1 MSLSTLDTI
10 PDAIPDAIK
19 EQLIELECALHKPQY
34 RRDPR
39 FLEQTLHPDFTEFGR
54 SGRHYSRQEIIEEI
68 QSISELPVIT
78 TSHFELQVLAKDV
91 FLLTYLSSVLGDN
104 AQLCRRTLRSS
115 IWTKVGSHFQLR
127 FHQGTATD

>member
-1 MSLSTLDTI
+1 MSTSTL
-10 PDAIPDAIK
+10 DAIK
-19 EQLIELECALHKPQY
+19 EQLIELECALHKPHY

-54 SGRHYSRQEIIEEI
+54 SGRRYSRQEIIEEI
-68 QSISELPVIT
+68 QSTSELPVIT

-115 IWTKVGSHFQLR
+115 IWTKVGSNFQLR